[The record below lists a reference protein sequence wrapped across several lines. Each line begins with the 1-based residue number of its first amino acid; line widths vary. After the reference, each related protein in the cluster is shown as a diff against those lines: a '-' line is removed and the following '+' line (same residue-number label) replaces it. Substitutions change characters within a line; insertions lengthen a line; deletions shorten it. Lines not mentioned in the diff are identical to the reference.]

1 MALKK
6 YTALELMSGKNQ
18 IACDNCSKLHKENG
32 YFKTIKIKISLY
44 IYNNTTY

>member
-18 IACDNCSKLHKENG
+18 IACDNCSKLHKKNG
-32 YFKTIKIKISLY
+32 LFLKVLKKTHYKY
-44 IYNNTTY
+44 INITY